1 MVDGNRRN
9 RHWKDTMHDTAPSTA
24 TITRSSNATLAGI
37 ALALGIYLAALAG
50 GAPQHGRDLLVEA
63 QAAHQDHGDDADHE
77 DTDHAPVA
85 ADQEDHPED
94 AAAATADDAAEGHP
108 VDSDAKPHADSGH
121 AAHHEAGPPPPPW
134 AVIPFVVLLGA
145 IAVLPLVPALAHW
158 WEFNSSKVLVAGSL
172 GLVTLAYY
180 LVLHG
185 EAIER
190 HFPAHS
196 VVDPAASGLSW
207 GVAGT
212 VLANAL
218 LAEYVPFITLLFALY
233 CVTGGVRIEGDMQAT
248 PTTNTILLA
257 LGAAMASFIGTT
269 GAAMLLV
276 RPLLE
281 TNHERKRVVHT
292 LVFFIFLVCN
302 CGGCLLPIGDPPLF
316 LGYLQGVPFLW
327 TFSLWKEWLTVNLS
341 LLAIYWV
348 WDSFFAYPRERLAD
362 REIDRVTAKPLQ
374 VSGLMLNLPLMLGV
388 ILAVA
393 LLDPSKSLP
402 GTDWHPWIFLRE
414 AVLLGLV
421 GCSLWFGSIDIRVK
435 NGFSYFAILEVAALF
450 VGIFVC
456 MQPAL
461 ALLNEHGAS
470 LGIRSPG
477 QFFWTTGLLS
487 SVLDNAPTYLVFFK
501 TAQSLPVEGDLVAGV
516 EAGRLAG
523 ISLGAVFL
531 GAMTYIGN
539 GPNFMVKAIAEGAG
553 VRMPSF
559 FGYLLYSGGVL
570 LPVFAITAWLFL

>member
-1 MVDGNRRN
+1 
-9 RHWKDTMHDTAPSTA
+9 MHETAPSTTA
-24 TITRSSNATLAGI
+24 IRQSSRNTLIGI
-37 ALALGIYLAALAG
+37 AGTIGLYLAAVVVG
-50 GAPQHGRDLLVEA
+50 VPQKGRDLLVQA
-63 QAAHQDHGDDADHE
+63 QAAHQDHDISGSGGPEDHGDADHAADSQPAGE
-77 DTDHAPVA
+77 HGKADPAGHPADEPQASPDHA
-85 ADQEDHPED
+85 EDHHDSPG
-94 AAAATADDAAEGHP
+94 TADDH
-108 VDSDAKPHADSGH
+108 
-121 AAHHEAGPPPPPW
+121 HHEAGPPPPAW
-134 AVIPFVVLLGA
+134 AVIPFVLLLGA
-145 IAVLPLVPALAHW
+145 IAVLPLVPSLAHW
-158 WEFNSSKVLVAGSL
+158 WEFNSSKLLVAASL

-180 LVLHG
+180 LLLHG

-196 VVDPAASGLSW
+196 VVDPAAAGPSW
-207 GVAGT
+207 AIAGT

-218 LAEYVPFITLLFALY
+218 LAEYVPFVTLLFALY
-233 CVTGGVRIEGDMQAT
+233 CITGGVRIEGDLQAT
-248 PTTNTILLA
+248 PTTNAAILA

-327 TFSLWKEWLTVNLS
+327 TFSLWKEWLVVNVC
-341 LLAIYWV
+341 LLAIYWI
-348 WDSFFAYPRERLAD
+348 WDSFFAYPKERLAD
-362 REIDRVTAKPLQ
+362 REIDRATAKSLQ
-374 VSGLMLNLPLMLGV
+374 VSGLGLNLPLMVGV

-393 LLDPSKSLP
+393 LLDPSKPLP
-402 GTDWHPWIFLRE
+402 GSSWHPWIFLRE

-421 GCSLWFGSIDIRVK
+421 GCSLWLGSTAIRVK
-435 NGFSYFAILEVAALF
+435 NGFTYFAILEVAALF

-470 LGIRSPG
+470 LGIRSPAA
-477 QFFWTTGLLS
+477 FFWTTGLLS

-501 TAQSLPVEGDLVAGV
+501 TAQSLPVDGDLVAGV

-539 GPNFMVKAIAEGAG
+539 GPNFMVKAIAEAAG

-559 FGYLLYSGGVL
+559 FGYLAYSGGVL
-570 LPVFAITAWLFL
+570 LPVFALAAWLFL

>member
-1 MVDGNRRN
+1 
-9 RHWKDTMHDTAPSTA
+9 MHDTAPSNA
-24 TITRSSNATLAGI
+24 AIRRSSKTTLAGI
-37 ALALGIYLAALAG
+37 ATALGLYLAAVVV
-50 GAPQHGRDLLVEA
+50 GAPQHGRDLLVAA
-63 QAAHQDHGDDADHE
+63 QAAHEEHGDDGDHRGTDHPTGKADHGDHSEHATGSATE
-77 DTDHAPVA
+77 AAEQTDHP
-85 ADQEDHPED
+85 AD
-94 AAAATADDAAEGHP
+94 
-108 VDSDAKPHADSGH
+108 GH
-121 AAHHEAGPPPPPW
+121 AEHHGESDHGDHHAAGPPPPGW
-134 AVIPFVVLLGA
+134 AVIPFVLLLGA
-145 IAVLPLVPALAHW
+145 IAALPLIPALAHW
-158 WEFNSSKVLVAGSL
+158 WEFNSSKLLVAGSL

-180 LVLHG
+180 LLLHG
-185 EAIER
+185 EAIEL

-196 VVDPAASGLSW
+196 VVEPAATGLSW
-207 GVAGT
+207 GIAGT

-327 TFSLWKEWLTVNLS
+327 TFSLWKEWLTVNVS
-341 LLAIYWV
+341 LLAIYWI
-348 WDSFFAYPRERLAD
+348 WDSFFAYPKERLAD
-362 REIDRVTAKPLQ
+362 REIDRATAKSLQ
-374 VSGLMLNLPLMLGV
+374 VSGLGLNLPLMAGV

-393 LLDPSKSLP
+393 LLDPSKPLP

-421 GCSLWFGSIDIRVK
+421 GCSLWFGSTDIRVK

-470 LGIRSPG
+470 LGIRSPAA
-477 QFFWTTGLLS
+477 FFWTTGLLS

-501 TAQSLPVEGDLVAGV
+501 TAQSLPVDGDLVAGV

-570 LPVFAITAWLFL
+570 LPVFALTAWFFL